1 MTEPLP
7 EFPYHPDPVATGAVV
22 PSDTTCVCCG
32 QARGYLYTGPVY
44 SVDDLA
50 DRLCP
55 WCIADGTAAGRYEAT
70 FTGGAVGDDVPIE
83 VFAAV
88 AGRTPG
94 FPGWQEPQ
102 WYFHCGDG
110 TTFLGAVGAAELA
123 ARPDAIETLRQEADG
138 WGWPPDEVER
148 HLSTLDKD
156 GRPTAYPF
164 RCRVCSTHLAYSDFT

>member
-70 FTGGAVGDDVPIE
+70 LTGGAVGDDVPIE

-102 WYFHCGDG
+102 WYVHCGDG
-110 TTFLGAVGAAELA
+110 TAFLGAVGAAELA

-156 GRPTAYPF
+156 GRPTAYLF
-164 RCRVCSTHLAYSDFT
+164 RCRVCATHLAYSDFT